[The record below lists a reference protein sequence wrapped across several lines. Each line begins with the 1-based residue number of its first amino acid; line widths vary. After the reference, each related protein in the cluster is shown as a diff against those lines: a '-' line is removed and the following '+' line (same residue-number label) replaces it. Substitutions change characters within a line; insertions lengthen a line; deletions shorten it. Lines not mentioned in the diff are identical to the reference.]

1 MHLRAA
7 VETLGC
13 KVNQYES
20 SFFQER
26 LEDAGF
32 RIVSFKERA
41 DLYLVHG
48 CAVTSRA
55 CYQTRQLLRRAVRT
69 NPDAR
74 IVAAGC
80 SAQLEGDRYAAEGI
94 ASHVLGTVD
103 KYHLLQWLEKP
114 ADLNRPLVARSDP
127 RRSPPL
133 RPLTIGRMLDRRSRA
148 FLKVQDGCNA
158 FCTYCIVPWTRGRS
172 RSLPLNDA
180 VGQLRRFVSE
190 GYGEVV
196 LSGIHLGQWGR
207 DLHPPGTLPGL
218 LRACMDAAG
227 GARLRLS
234 SLEPHEW
241 TDELL
246 NVLGDSP
253 GVCPHFHVPLQSG
266 DPKILE
272 AMGRPYTP
280 DEYAALVLELR
291 RRFPDAA
298 IGADVLVGFPG
309 ESEARFRNTLELI
322 ERLPLTYLHVFP
334 FSPRPGTPAAGFRD
348 RPHGAAVKRR
358 AEVLRN
364 LGREKRRRFE
374 AGFVGSRVEVLV
386 ESEASPGWLRGTSEN
401 YLSVRFAAAAA
412 PPTGAR
418 VGVRVERTGQ
428 QGLIGVI
435 D

>member
-1 MHLRAA
+1 
-7 VETLGC
+7 
-13 KVNQYES
+13 
-20 SFFQER
+20 
-26 LEDAGF
+26 
-32 RIVSFKERA
+32 
-41 DLYLVHG
+41 
-48 CAVTSRA
+48 
-55 CYQTRQLLRRAVRT
+55 
-69 NPDAR
+69 
-74 IVAAGC
+74 
-80 SAQLEGDRYAAEGI
+80 
-94 ASHVLGTVD
+94 
-103 KYHLLQWLEKP
+103 
-114 ADLNRPLVARSDP
+114 
-127 RRSPPL
+127 
-133 RPLTIGRMLDRRSRA
+133 
-148 FLKVQDGCNA
+148 
-158 FCTYCIVPWTRGRS
+158 
-172 RSLPLNDA
+172 

-309 ESEARFRNTLELI
+309 ESETRFRNTLELV
-322 ERLPLTYLHVFP
+322 ERLPLIYLHVFP
-334 FSPRPGTPAAGFRD
+334 FSPRPGTPAAGFSD
-348 RPHGAAVKRR
+348 RPHGPKCCEIWEGRNGGGSKPALSGAAWKSSWSRKPPLGGSGELRR
-358 AEVLRN
+358 IIFR
-364 LGREKRRRFE
+364 
-374 AGFVGSRVEVLV
+374 
-386 ESEASPGWLRGTSEN
+386 
-401 YLSVRFAAAAA
+401 
-412 PPTGAR
+412 
-418 VGVRVERTGQ
+418 
-428 QGLIGVI
+428 
-435 D
+435 